1 MTEKPP
7 SPPAYQDPKIFTDDD
22 CPSGRKDMIALDYF
36 AGKALQGFCANPAV
50 FAANGIC
57 GWALVNTDE
66 AWLSDYC
73 YEIAEKMLA
82 ARDRP

>member
-1 MTEKPP
+1 MSEKPICSQIYP
-7 SPPAYQDPKIFTDDD
+7 EPKMFTDDD
-22 CPSGRKDMIALDYF
+22 CPAGRKDMGVLDYF

-50 FAANGIC
+50 FAADSMC